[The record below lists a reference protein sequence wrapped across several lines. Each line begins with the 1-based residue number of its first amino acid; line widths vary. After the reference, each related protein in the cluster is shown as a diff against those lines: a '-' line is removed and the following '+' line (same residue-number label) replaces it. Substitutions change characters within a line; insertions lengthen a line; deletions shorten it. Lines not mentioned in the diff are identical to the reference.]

1 VYERYRYARSIV
13 NPGKSPLVANNNK
26 ICRQAQWRLKE
37 PPLNIFD
44 EPKIDCHNHLFDPAR
59 FAYHPDAPYAPSGQE
74 VAPLEQF
81 NQVMDA
87 YGVRHALL
95 VGPNSGYH
103 TDNRCLLHALASGQ
117 GRFKGIAVVDRHIS
131 LEQLAALREQGV
143 VGVAFNPAMYGVASL
158 HDVGPLF
165 GKLAELGLFAQI
177 QVCEDQLVELL
188 GLIERSAVRVLIDHC
203 GRPDAAAGTQQA
215 GFQALLRLARHGR
228 ASVKLS
234 GMQKFAATAALH
246 AQSSAFVHELIHAFG
261 PQACVWGSDWPFI
274 RQQTR
279 VDYGPLLKLAERL
292 MPDPHLRRTI
302 MWDTPR
308 RLFGFA

>member
-1 VYERYRYARSIV
+1 M
-13 NPGKSPLVANNNK
+13 
-26 ICRQAQWRLKE
+26 
-37 PPLNIFD
+37 NIFD

-59 FAYHPDAPYAPSGQE
+59 FPYHPDAPYAPSGQE

-81 NQVMDA
+81 NQVMNA

-103 TDNRCLLHALASGQ
+103 TDNRCLLHALARGE
-117 GRFKGIAVVDRHIS
+117 GRFKGVAVVDRQIS
-131 LEQLAALREQGV
+131 LEQLAALGEQGV
-143 VGVAFNPAMYGVASL
+143 VGVAFNPALYGVASL
-158 HDVGPLF
+158 HDVEPLF
-165 GKLAELGLFAQI
+165 GKLAELGLFAQV
-177 QVCEDQLVELL
+177 QVCEDQLLNLL

-203 GRPDAAAGTQQA
+203 GRPDAAAGTQQP

-228 ASVKLS
+228 VCVKLS
-234 GMQKFAATAALH
+234 GMQKFAAADALH
-246 AQSSAFVHELIHAFG
+246 AKSSAYVHELINAFG

-274 RQQTR
+274 RQRTR

-302 MWDTPR
+302 LWDTPR

>member
-1 VYERYRYARSIV
+1 M
-13 NPGKSPLVANNNK
+13 VANNNK

-37 PPLNIFD
+37 PPLDIFD

-74 VAPLEQF
+74 IAPLEQF
-81 NQVMDA
+81 NQVMEA

-103 TDNRCLLHALASGQ
+103 TDNRCLLHALASAQ
-117 GRFKGIAVVDRHIS
+117 GRFKGIAVVERHIS

-143 VGVAFNPAMYGVASL
+143 VGVAFNPAMYGVQSL
-158 HDVGPLF
+158 NDAGPLF

-177 QVCEDQLVELL
+177 QVCDDQLVELL
-188 GLIERSAVRVLIDHC
+188 GLIQGSAVRVLIDHC
-203 GRPDAAAGTQQA
+203 GRPDAAGGTRQA
-215 GFQALLRLARHGR
+215 GFQALLRLARQGR
-228 ASVKLS
+228 ACVKLS
-234 GMQKFAATAALH
+234 GMQKFASAAALH
-246 AQSSAFVHELIHAFG
+246 EQSSVYVHELINAFG
-261 PQACVWGSDWPFI
+261 PHACVWGSDWPFI
-274 RQQTR
+274 RQHSR

-302 MWDTPR
+302 MWETPR